1 MASFSI
7 KNVQLRGVSVCVPK
21 TIVKNSENT
30 IFNLEEVAKFSKSTG
45 VYEFRVAG
53 NETTTA
59 DLGFEATNRL
69 LDEMDIDRS
78 EIDILV
84 FVSQTP
90 DYANVPNTAPI
101 LQDRLKLSTQCIA
114 FDIPLGCSGLVYGLS
129 VVSSFLQ
136 NEGFRK
142 GVLIYGDTPSKTVS
156 KKDKSTSLL
165 FGDAAGAI
173 LLERNESGNLMHFNL
188 GSDGSG
194 YKAIIIPDGGFRNP
208 FNADSLIEQ
217 EIEKDIVRTN
227 CDIVLDGMDVFS
239 FGISQ
244 APKTV
249 RELYEFANIS
259 NENVDFAVFH
269 QANLMMN
276 EMIRK
281 KLKLE
286 IEKVPYS
293 LEKFGNTSSASIP
306 VTMVTQLKSQLE
318 EGINSLLF
326 CGFGVGLSW
335 GTCYLE
341 TDNLKVL
348 DLIEL

>member
-7 KNVQLRGVSVCVPK
+7 KNVQLRGISVCVPK
-21 TIVKNSENT
+21 TIVTNSEST

-59 DLGFEATNRL
+59 DLGFEAANCL
-69 LDEMDIDRS
+69 LDEMAIDRS

-90 DYANVPNTAPI
+90 DYANIPNTAPI
-101 LQDRLKLSTQCIA
+101 LQDRLKLSKQCIA
-114 FDIPLGCSGLVYGLS
+114 FDIPLGCSGFVYGLS

-136 NEGFRK
+136 NEGFKK
-142 GVLIYGDTPSKTVS
+142 GVLIFGDTLSKTVN
-156 KKDKSTSLL
+156 KKDKSSSLL
-165 FGDAAGAI
+165 FGDAAGAV
-173 LLERNESGNLMHFNL
+173 LLDRNQSGGLMHFNL

-194 YKAIIIPDGGFRNP
+194 YKAITIPDGGFRNP
-208 FNADSLIEQ
+208 FNADSLIEK

-249 RELYEFANIS
+249 KELYEYANIS

-286 IEKVPYS
+286 IEKVPCS

-318 EGINSLLF
+318 NGATRLLL

-341 TDNLKVL
+341 TKNLKVL

>member
-1 MASFSI
+1 MGNFSI
-7 KNVQLRGVSVCVPK
+7 KNVQLKGVSVCVPK
-21 TIVKNSENT
+21 IIVKNSENT
-30 IFNLEEVAKFSKSTG
+30 FFDADEVAKFSKSTG
-45 VYEFRVAG
+45 VYEFRSAEKEV
-53 NETTTA
+53 TTA
-59 DLGFEATNRL
+59 DLGFEAANRL
-69 LDEMDIDRS
+69 LNEMGINRN

-90 DYANVPNTAPI
+90 DFANIPNTAPI
-101 LQDRLKLSTQCIA
+101 LQDRLKLSEQCIT
-114 FDIPLGCSGLVYGLS
+114 FDIPLGCSGFVYGLS

-142 GVLIYGDTPSKTVS
+142 GLLLFGDTLSKVVNV
-156 KKDKSTSLL
+156 KDKSTSLL
-165 FGDAAGAI
+165 FGDAAGAV
-173 LLERNESGNLMHFNL
+173 LLERDERGKKIIFNL

-194 YKAIIIPDGGFRNP
+194 HKAIIIPDGGFRNQ
-208 FNADSLIEQ
+208 FNANSLIEK

-249 RELYEFANIS
+249 KELYEFANIS
-259 NENVDFAVFH
+259 NEEVDFAVFH

-281 KLKLE
+281 KMKLE
-286 IEKVPYS
+286 SEKVPCS

-306 VTMVTQLKSQLE
+306 ITMVTELKSQLE
-318 EGINSLLF
+318 KGKNRLLL

-341 TDNLKVL
+341 TENLKVL

>member
-7 KNVQLRGVSVCVPK
+7 KNVQLSGISVCVPK
-21 TIVKNSENT
+21 AIIANSENT
-30 IFNLEEVAKFSKSTG
+30 FFDAEEVARFSKSTG
-45 VYEFRVAG
+45 VYEFRSAT
-53 NETTTA
+53 NEVTTA
-59 DLGFEATNRL
+59 DLGFEAANQL
-69 LDEMDIDRS
+69 IDEMAINRS

-90 DYANVPNTAPI
+90 DFANIPNTAPI
-101 LQDRLKLSTQCIA
+101 LQDRLKLSKQCIT
-114 FDIPLGCSGLVYGLS
+114 FDIPLGCSGFVYGLS

-136 NEGFRK
+136 NEGFKK
-142 GVLIYGDTPSKTVS
+142 GLLIFGDTLSKVVN

-165 FGDAAGAI
+165 FGDAAGAVV
-173 LLERNESGNLMHFNL
+173 LERNESGSFTHYNL

-194 YKAIIIPDGGFRNP
+194 YKAIIIPDGGFRNQ
-208 FNADSLIEQ
+208 FSADSLIEN

-239 FGISQ
+239 FGITQ

-249 RELYEFANIS
+249 KELYEFANIT
-259 NENVDFAVFH
+259 NEEVDFAVFH

-281 KLKLE
+281 KMKLE
-286 IEKVPYS
+286 SEKVPYS
-293 LEKFGNTSSASIP
+293 LEKYGNTSSASIP
-306 VTMVTQLKSQLE
+306 ITMVTQLKNQLE
-318 EGINSLLF
+318 KGKNRLLL

-335 GTCYLE
+335 STCYLE
-341 TDNLKVL
+341 TENLKVL

>member
-7 KNVQLRGVSVCVPK
+7 KNVQLRGISVCVPK
-21 TIVKNSENT
+21 TIVSNSENT

-53 NETTTA
+53 KEVTTA
-59 DLGFEATNRL
+59 DLGFEAADRL
-69 LDEMDIDRS
+69 LDEMAVDRS

-101 LQDRLKLSTQCIA
+101 LQDRLKVSNQCIA
-114 FDIPLGCSGLVYGLS
+114 FDIPLGCSGFVYGLS

-142 GVLIYGDTPSKTVS
+142 GVLIYGDTPSKTS
-156 KKDKSTSLL
+156 NKKDKSTSLL

-173 LLERNESGNLMHFNL
+173 LLERDKNSNLMHFNL

-208 FNADSLIEQ
+208 FNANSLIEK

-227 CDIVLDGMDVFS
+227 CDVALDGMDVFS

-249 RELYEFANIS
+249 KQLYEFANIS
-259 NENVDFAVFH
+259 NEDVDFAVFH

-281 KLKLE
+281 KLKLDS
-286 IEKVPYS
+286 EKIPYS
-293 LEKFGNTSSASIP
+293 IEKFGNTSSASIP
-306 VTMVTQLKSQLE
+306 VTLVTQLKSQLE
-318 EGINSLLF
+318 KGRNRLLL

-341 TDNLKVL
+341 TENLKVL